1 MGLFEPWDNSLGG
14 PFPFHLAPAL
24 PAPDFTLEAVCAL
37 RYLCRMSTDGQCP
50 FCQMGGDKLLKLEV
64 EWLHLLDALVQGM
77 SGGRVP

>member
-1 MGLFEPWDNSLGG
+1 
-14 PFPFHLAPAL
+14 
-24 PAPDFTLEAVCAL
+24 
-37 RYLCRMSTDGQCP
+37 MSTDGQCP